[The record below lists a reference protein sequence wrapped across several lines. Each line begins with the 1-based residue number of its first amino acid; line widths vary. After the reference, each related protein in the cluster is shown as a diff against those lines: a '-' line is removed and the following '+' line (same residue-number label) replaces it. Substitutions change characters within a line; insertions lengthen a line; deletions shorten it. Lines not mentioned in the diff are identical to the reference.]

1 MYTCMYYNICQEER
15 ERERVGGRGGE
26 KGGEEER
33 DGGWEE
39 KEKERER

>member
-1 MYTCMYYNICQEER
+1 MHVLQHLSRGER